1 MTSPSEAVEIYSVKR
16 KDRTASEDIK
26 AGGSGSRRGV
36 RRQEVPHRRHRL
48 TDAFIR

>member
-1 MTSPSEAVEIYSVKR
+1 MTTPSETAEIYSVKR
-16 KDRTASEDIK
+16 KAQTASRDIA
-26 AGGSGSRRGV
+26 AGGSGSRPGV